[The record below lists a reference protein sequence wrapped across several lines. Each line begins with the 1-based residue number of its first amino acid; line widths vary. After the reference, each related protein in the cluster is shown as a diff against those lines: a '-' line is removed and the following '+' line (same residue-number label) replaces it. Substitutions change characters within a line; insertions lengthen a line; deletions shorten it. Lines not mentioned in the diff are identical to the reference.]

1 MAKAAARKAPSGETE
16 RTLALEGR
24 EKKTSRVTVEPAGP
38 AHRVSLRAPA
48 ESLAALS
55 RALGVK
61 LPEEPMG
68 SAFGRSG
75 DFADQRGAGKGGRAA
90 LWLGPDEWLVIDTAG
105 NDPMADC
112 ARAKPLHSAVDISH
126 RQTAILV
133 SGAGAEDTLSAGCPR
148 DLSLAAFPVGAA
160 ARTVL
165 GKIEIVL
172 LRTAGDAFRVECWRS
187 FSCYAFTF
195 LAEAARNAA

>member
-1 MAKAAARKAPSGETE
+1 MAKAATKAPAGPVA
-16 RTLALEGR
+16 RTFVLEGR
-24 EKKTSRVTVEPAGP
+24 EKKTSRVVVEPAGP
-38 AHRVSLRAPA
+38 AHRISLRAPA
-48 ESLAALS
+48 ESFGSLS

-68 SAFGRSG
+68 SAFGKSG
-75 DFADQRGAGKGGRAA
+75 DFTGKGGRAA

-112 ARAKPLHSAVDISH
+112 AKVKALHSAADISH
-126 RQTAILV
+126 RHVAIDV
-133 SGAGAEDTLSAGCPR
+133 SGAGAADVLNAGCPR

-172 LRTAGDAFRVECWRS
+172 LRTGENAFRVECWRS
-187 FSCYAFTF
+187 FSDYAFTF
-195 LAEAARNAA
+195 LAEAARDVF

>member
-1 MAKAAARKAPSGETE
+1 MAKAAAKAPAEGAA
-16 RTLALEGR
+16 RTLVLEGR
-24 EKKTSRVTVEPAGP
+24 EKKTARVVVEPAGP
-38 AHRVSLRAPA
+38 AHRISLRAPA

-68 SAFGRSG
+68 SAFGKSG
-75 DFADQRGAGKGGRAA
+75 DFGGKGGRAA

-112 ARAKPLHSAVDISH
+112 AKVKALHSAADISH
-126 RQTAILV
+126 RHVAIDV
-133 SGAGAEDTLSAGCPR
+133 SGAGAADALNAGCPR
-148 DLSLAAFPVGAA
+148 DLSLVAFPVGAA

-165 GKIEIVL
+165 GKIEIAL
-172 LRTAGDAFRVECWRS
+172 FRSGEDAFRVECWRS
-187 FSCYAFTF
+187 FSDYAFTF
-195 LAEAARNAA
+195 LAEAARDVS

>member
-1 MAKAAARKAPSGETE
+1 MAKAAAKAPAEAVA
-16 RTLALEGR
+16 RTFVLEGR
-24 EKKTSRVTVEPAGP
+24 EKKTSRVVVEPAGP

-48 ESLAALS
+48 ESLSSLS
-55 RALGVK
+55 RALSVK

-68 SAFGRSG
+68 SAFGKSG
-75 DFADQRGAGKGGRAA
+75 DFTGKGGRSA

-112 ARAKPLHSAVDISH
+112 AKAKALHSATDISH
-126 RQTAILV
+126 RHVAIDV
-133 SGAGAEDTLSAGCPR
+133 SGAGAADVLNAGCPR

-165 GKIEIVL
+165 GKVEIVL
-172 LRTAGDAFRVECWRS
+172 LRTGEDAFRVECWRS
-187 FSCYAFTF
+187 FSDYAFTF
-195 LAEAARNAA
+195 LAEAARDVS

>member
-1 MAKAAARKAPSGETE
+1 MAKAAAKAPAEAVT
-16 RTLALEGR
+16 RTLVLEGR
-24 EKKTSRVTVEPAGP
+24 EKKTSRVAIAPAGS
-38 AHRVSLRAPA
+38 ARRISLRAPA
-48 ESLAALS
+48 ESLASLS

-61 LPEEPMG
+61 LPEQPMG
-68 SAFGRSG
+68 SAYGKSG
-75 DFADQRGAGKGGRAA
+75 DFTGKSGRAA

-112 ARAKPLHSAVDISH
+112 AKVKALHSAADISH
-126 RQTAILV
+126 RHVAIDV
-133 SGAGAEDTLSAGCPR
+133 SGAGAADVLNAGCPR

-172 LRTAGDAFRVECWRS
+172 LRTAEDAFRVECWRS
-187 FSCYAFTF
+187 FSDYAFTF
-195 LAEAARNAA
+195 LAEAARDVS

>member
-1 MAKAAARKAPSGETE
+1 MAKAAAKVPVEAVA
-16 RTLALEGR
+16 RTFALEGR
-24 EKKTSRVTVEPAGP
+24 EKKTSRVSVEPAGP
-38 AHRVSLRAPA
+38 ANRLSLRAPA

-61 LPEEPMG
+61 LPEQPMG
-68 SAFGRSG
+68 SAFGKSG
-75 DFADQRGAGKGGRAA
+75 DFTGKGGRAV
-90 LWLGPDEWLVIDTAG
+90 LWLGPDEWLVIDTEG

-112 ARAKPLHSAVDISH
+112 AGVRALHSAVDISH

-165 GKIEIVL
+165 AKVEIVL
-172 LRTAGDAFRVECWRS
+172 FRTAEDAFRVECWRS
-187 FSCYAFTF
+187 FSCYAFTL
-195 LAEAARNAA
+195 LAEAARDAG

>member
-1 MAKAAARKAPSGETE
+1 MAKAAAKAPAEAVA
-16 RTLALEGR
+16 RTFVLEGR
-24 EKKTSRVTVEPAGP
+24 EKKTSRVVVKPAGP
-38 AHRVSLRAPA
+38 AHRISLRAPA
-48 ESLAALS
+48 ESLGGLS

-68 SAFGRSG
+68 SAFGKSG
-75 DFADQRGAGKGGRAA
+75 DFTGKGGGRAA

-105 NDPMADC
+105 NDPMTDC
-112 ARAKPLHSAVDISH
+112 AKAKALHSATDISH
-126 RQTAILV
+126 RHVAIDV
-133 SGAGAEDTLSAGCPR
+133 SDAGAADVLNAGCPR

-172 LRTAGDAFRVECWRS
+172 FRTGEDAFRVECWRS
-187 FSCYAFTF
+187 FSDYAFTF
-195 LAEAARNAA
+195 LAEAARDVS